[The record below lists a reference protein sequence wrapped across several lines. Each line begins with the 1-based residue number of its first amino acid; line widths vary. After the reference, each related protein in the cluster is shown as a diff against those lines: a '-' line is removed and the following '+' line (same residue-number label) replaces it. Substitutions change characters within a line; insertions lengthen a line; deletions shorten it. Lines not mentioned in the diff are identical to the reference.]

1 MILLRYTNEKQKQIE
16 VQIMNANNRIT
27 ELREE
32 IEQIND
38 DINNIVNSLGYYAE
52 SFFNENRD
60 YLVNYNLDDRLQEEA
75 DSLVGI
81 YYSDLYKWL
90 IDYSNAEE
98 YIQRSHEEL
107 GTDANTDL
115 PGAIRCAQYMY
126 YIDQLYA
133 DYDKLKEIK
142 GLLQELAELK
152 REQVA

>member
-1 MILLRYTNEKQKQIE
+1 
-16 VQIMNANNRIT
+16 MNANNRIT

-52 SFFNENRD
+52 RFFNENSD

-75 DSLVGI
+75 ESLVGI

-142 GLLQELAELK
+142 GLLQEVAYLKEELG
-152 REQVA
+152 ETQVA

>member
-1 MILLRYTNEKQKQIE
+1 
-16 VQIMNANNRIT
+16 MNTINRIT

-52 SFFNENRD
+52 RFFNENRD
-60 YLVNYNLDDRLQEEA
+60 YLVNYNLDDLLQEEA

-115 PGAIRCAQYMY
+115 PGAIRSAQYMY

-142 GLLQELAELK
+142 GLLQEVAYLKEELG
-152 REQVA
+152 ETQAA

>member
-1 MILLRYTNEKQKQIE
+1 
-16 VQIMNANNRIT
+16 MNANNIIT

-52 SFFNENRD
+52 RFFNENSD

-142 GLLQELAELK
+142 GLLQEVAYLKEELG
-152 REQVA
+152 ETQAA